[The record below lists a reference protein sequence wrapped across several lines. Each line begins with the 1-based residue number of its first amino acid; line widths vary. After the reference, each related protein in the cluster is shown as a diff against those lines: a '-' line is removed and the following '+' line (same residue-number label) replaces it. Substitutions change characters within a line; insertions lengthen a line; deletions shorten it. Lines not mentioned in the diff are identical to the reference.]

1 MKATGLGMSLEPQSF
16 EVLAFAQGRTARVM
30 GHDWRAWSGLLD
42 DCRVALCADEPL
54 DCVQVIE
61 AR

>member
-16 EVLAFAQGRTARVM
+16 EVLAFAQGRPAYM
-30 GHDWRAWSGLLD
+30 IGNDWYAWSGLLD
-42 DCRVALCADEPL
+42 DCRFALCADEPL
-54 DCVQVIE
+54 DHVQVIE

>member
-16 EVLAFAQGRTARVM
+16 EVLAFAQGRTARLM
-30 GHDWRAWSGLLD
+30 GYDWHAWSGSLD

-54 DCVQVIE
+54 DHVQVIE